1 MLILLMLVPIRNP
14 WSSMSS
20 YRVSFN
26 DNDTLQCPE
35 SSPNVQHLRVVELGN
50 SVEGRGRDVEVS
62 VGKGDGEGRG
72 RGRDGGRSGGGDDG
86 GDGGDGG
93 EGLDIIESGS
103 GDMNWI
109 SSPISK
115 LIKMSIMVTV
125 QTTAAS
131 IGFRGNS
138 CGQHSRIFLDCIL
151 VSDLVGY
158 LCCMIAILLT
168 YKKPRV
174 AEILGWIGSTFV
186 AFGFILLTT
195 MFFVESRVC
204 QEKKM

>member
-1 MLILLMLVPIRNP
+1 MLILLMLVSIRNP

-20 YRVSFN
+20 YRVSLN

-62 VGKGDGEGRG
+62 VCEGDGEGRG
-72 RGRDGGRSGGGDDG
+72 RGKGRGRDGGKDGGGDDG
-86 GDGGDGG
+86 GDGGDGE
-93 EGLDIIESGS
+93 EGLDIIESGG

-115 LIKMSIMVTV
+115 LIKMSIMITV

-131 IGFRGNS
+131 IGSRS

-151 VSDLVGY
+151 VNDLVGDR
-158 LCCMIAILLT
+158 
-168 YKKPRV
+168 KSV
-174 AEILGWIGSTFV
+174 V
-186 AFGFILLTT
+186 
-195 MFFVESRVC
+195 
-204 QEKKM
+204 

>member
-35 SSPNVQHLRVVELGN
+35 SSRNVQHLKVVELGN

-62 VGKGDGEGRG
+62 VGEGDGEGRDRG
-72 RGRDGGRSGGGDDG
+72 RGRSRGRDGGGD
-86 GDGGDGG
+86 DGGDGG
-93 EGLDIIESGS
+93 EGLDIIESGG

-131 IGFRGNS
+131 IGSRS
-138 CGQHSRIFLDCIL
+138 CGHHSRIFLDCIL
-151 VSDLVGY
+151 VNDLVGY

-174 AEILGWIGSTFV
+174 AKILGWIGSTVV
-186 AFGFILLTT
+186 AFGFVLLTT
-195 MFFVESRVC
+195 MFLLESRVC
-204 QEKKM
+204 

>member
-35 SSPNVQHLRVVELGN
+35 SSPNVQHLKVVELGN

-62 VGKGDGEGRG
+62 VGEGDGEGRDRG
-72 RGRDGGRSGGGDDG
+72 RGRGRNGGKDGGGDDG

-93 EGLDIIESGS
+93 EGLDIIESGG

-131 IGFRGNS
+131 IGSRS

-151 VSDLVGY
+151 VNDLVGY

-174 AEILGWIGSTFV
+174 AKILGWIGSTVV
-186 AFGFILLTT
+186 AFGFVLLTT
-195 MFFVESRVC
+195 MFLLESRVC
-204 QEKKM
+204 